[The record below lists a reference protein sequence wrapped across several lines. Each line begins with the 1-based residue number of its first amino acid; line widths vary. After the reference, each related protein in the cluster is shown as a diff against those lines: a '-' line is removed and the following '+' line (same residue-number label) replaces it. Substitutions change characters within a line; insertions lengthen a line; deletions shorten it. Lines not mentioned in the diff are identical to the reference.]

1 MFFKKSS
8 VKEQSTSQKRP
19 QANFETQWKILEEGL
34 DRLFA
39 FIGSDMNIPYNL
51 KEHSILYSTVYN
63 LCTQKVD
70 TGKLSGSATEILY
83 ERYQKS
89 INKYLRDVV
98 VENLKQKQAD
108 GLLLEAVKRWRDHRY
123 IVRWMEKVFNYL
135 DRYYT
140 KHNNRDS
147 LRDVGLKCFQEN
159 CYQTVKEDMKTA
171 LLQRILQERNGD
183 QIDRSVM
190 KDGVSLFIE
199 MGLNSLTAY
208 EQDFEAPLLSA
219 TSTFYKHESGLWIS
233 QDSCPSYMKKAED
246 RLNEEHAR
254 CKNYLHSS
262 TEPNL
267 IKKVEAELI
276 TAHSKRLLEMEGSGL
291 LKLLEDHKID
301 DLSRMYRLFKR
312 VGNLKPMSEMMRS
325 FITEEGHGVIKKFE
339 SKDELDV
346 QGYIESL
353 LALHE
358 KYSNLINQQMD
369 KDPLFLESMKDAFTN
384 FINTDI
390 KNPQRKNKST
400 TAELLST
407 FCDTLMKNTDKVG
420 EELEPL
426 MEKIVGLFGYISDK
440 DMFNEY
446 YRRQLSK
453 RLLVAKTNKDAERSL
468 ISRLKM
474 RCGAS
479 FTSKLE
485 GMIKDQN
492 LSADLQLAFKDYTT
506 KNEIKLEMEFIPQV
520 LTTGFWPAFKID
532 QLSVSN
538 DFDSCLKSF
547 KNFYDDRTQSRSL
560 KWVHSLGTCQLL
572 GRYSDGNKDL
582 MTSTYQ
588 ASILVLFNQ
597 SPKMSAGDIQKSLNL
612 PFDDV
617 RKNLLS
623 LSVSKQCQ
631 ILIKEGNPKSVQPD
645 DIFEVNA
652 KFTSKQRR
660 IKIPNLVLKISEKES
675 EEIDSSLKE
684 DRKHA
689 IEAAVVRIMKARKQM
704 SHQNLVVECSKQ
716 LMQHFKPDPK
726 DIKRRIED
734 LIVREYLERD
744 ESQSN
749 AYKYLA

>member
-1 MFFKKSS
+1 LNGG
-8 VKEQSTSQKRP
+8 P
-19 QANFETQWKILEEGL
+19 
-34 DRLFA
+34 
-39 FIGSDMNIPYNL
+39 
-51 KEHSILYSTVYN
+51 
-63 LCTQKVD
+63 
-70 TGKLSGSATEILY
+70 TEILY

-89 INKYLRDVV
+89 IIKYLREVV
-98 VENLKQKQAD
+98 VENLKTKQGD
-108 GLLLEAVKRWRDHRY
+108 GLLLEAVKRWRDHRI
-123 IVRWMEKVFNYL
+123 IVRWMQKVFDYL

-147 LRDVGLKCFQEN
+147 LKDVGLKCFQES
-159 CYQTVKEDMKTA
+159 CYQTVKDDMKTA

-208 EQDFEAPLLSA
+208 EQDFEGPLISA

-276 TAHSKRLLEMEGSGL
+276 TAHAKRLLEMEGSGL
-291 LKLLEDHKID
+291 LKLLEDHKTE

-312 VGNLKPMSEMMRS
+312 VNELAPMSEMMRT
-325 FITEEGHGVIKKFE
+325 FITEEGHNIIKNFE

-346 QGYIESL
+346 TGYIDSL

-358 KYSNLINQQMD
+358 KYSNLINFQMD

-384 FINTDI
+384 FVNTDI
-390 KNPQRKNKST
+390 TNPERKNKSS

-407 FCDTLMKNTDKVG
+407 YADNLMKNTDKAG
-420 EELEPL
+420 EDLETF
-426 MEKIVGLFGYISDK
+426 MDKIVRLFGYISDK

-453 RLLVAKTNKDAERSL
+453 RLLVSKTNKDAERSL
-468 ISRLKM
+468 ISKLKM

-492 LSADLQLAFKDYTT
+492 LSSDLNDAFKDYVGN
-506 KNEIKLEMEFIPQV
+506 KNIKLEMEFIPQV

-532 QLSVSN
+532 QLTVTSE
-538 DFDSCLKSF
+538 FDSCLKTF
-547 KNFYDDRTQSRSL
+547 KTFYDDRTQSRSL
-560 KWVHSLGTCQLL
+560 KWVHSLGTCQVI
-572 GRYSDGNKDL
+572 GRNYSDGNKEL

-588 ASILVLFNQ
+588 ACILVLFNQ
-597 SPKMSAGDIQKSLNL
+597 SSKLSAGDIQKTLNL
-612 PFDDV
+612 PFDDI

-631 ILIKEGNPKSVQPD
+631 ILNKDGNPKSVIPTD
-645 DIFEVNA
+645 VFEVNA
-652 KFTSKQRR
+652 EFTSKQRR
-660 IKIPNLVLKISEKES
+660 IKIPNLVMKITEKES

-689 IEAAVVRIMKARKQM
+689 IEATVVRIMKARKQM
-704 SHQNLVVECSKQ
+704 THQNLVVETSKQ
-716 LMQHFKPDPK
+716 LMLHFKPDPK

-749 AYKYLA
+749 SYKYLA